1 MRPLDILGGTRY
13 NAGNPGNTCPG
24 SRPEPAREP
33 RKGGTSMTLENIFN
47 KLEQDEPIT
56 TREAKIFDDEIVR
69 GIDKLEGV
77 MEDSTDAN

>member
-1 MRPLDILGGTRY
+1 
-13 NAGNPGNTCPG
+13 
-24 SRPEPAREP
+24 
-33 RKGGTSMTLENIFN
+33 MTLENIFN